1 MSRAGAGR
9 AARHGRAFSLV
20 EMLLVIVLTV
30 FGFMG
35 ILTLQVASIQST
47 NESKLRAQATNLAA
61 HFIETVRYEGMRWQN
76 DTTLRWDDN
85 AFRYLKYGDQGWR
98 SGYLD
103 AGGASGM
110 VGPVGNGRFPGGS
123 VNPPVYSIDLG
134 IQGEMGAIPESF
146 CVYYRLTQL
155 VTDNVLRLEVRV
167 LFRRMGATWAG
178 TNAKYTQCNAGS
190 DMVEMIRDTANVGTV
205 SMLTALSKNLLGP

>member
-1 MSRAGAGR
+1 MSAAGTGR
-9 AARHGRAFSLV
+9 ATRGARAFSLV

-61 HFIETVRYEGMRWQN
+61 HFIETVRYEALSWQN

-85 AFRYLKYGDQGWR
+85 AFRYLKYGGQGWR
-98 SGYLD
+98 SGYLT
-103 AGGASGM
+103 AGGASTM
-110 VGPVGNGRFPGGS
+110 VGPVGNGQFPGGGI
-123 VNPPVYSIDLG
+123 NPPVNGIDQG
-134 IQGEMGAIPESF
+134 ILSEMGAIPASF

-167 LFRRMGATWAG
+167 LFRRMNATWAG
-178 TNAKYTQCNAGS
+178 TNAKYALCNAGA
-190 DMVEMIRDTANVGTV
+190 DMIEMIRDTANVGTV
-205 SMLTALSKNLLGP
+205 SMLTTLSKNLLGP